1 MAPGGSPHSERA
13 AMPLGGCG
21 PRAPASATVAEPEAL
36 TTQAGSAFSFLA
48 LIKTLRLLRLRRML
62 NSLRKGS
69 GSELVS
75 LGVIV
80 FVWLL
85 ITHWC
90 GCAFFAFGWMLCGEG
105 ARTWVTEY
113 FDGTDRQGLPVL
125 TDTCGEGTPDDIGR
139 IHLRAMYWALSTMSS
154 LGYGSAP
161 VAVTDAEFILAMAVQ
176 VLGACSLAL
185 VFSNIAKIM
194 ARLDAV
200 QARYTAHLDSIN
212 EFGKFYKLPKTMRHR
227 LTEYVTFSFGV
238 SRGISIQEVTASL
251 PQTIRGE
258 VLYLMHEQLLRKVP
272 MFRKTDDMFIKALVR
287 TLQPQV
293 LLRGDYLFRMNE
305 PGDSMFFI
313 KNGCV
318 QIKNLDGTV
327 VFASLMPGAFL
338 GELSMLTGQ
347 RRTASAQAIVDCVL
361 FLIRS
366 TDFDEVMKDFPSYLG
381 SILEGAMERLEK
393 TLESNASIE
402 NTKLVQQTRRRLRS
416 HQVLTGTCNQ
426 HMSAAEAGGVL
437 HPTCQPA
444 LGKSEDGAPQS
455 RRRLPRRLTREA
467 IADVMN
473 SVTEGVRRRAPKEG
487 CTAGTDERRC
497 LPSSERAPVIKF
509 SSSIRSN
516 QVEPEPTA
524 TSELTP
530 PPEPARKRRPSR
542 DLFLEQAAVDAE
554 GREQAAASGYSD
566 MRYSDAARKTAGTLL
581 DDDQARLRQRRH
593 TTGDVPTSPP
603 TKLRGLDEDASF
615 QPDAQP
621 EIQSEILDSIRG
633 LKSEMHEL
641 RALMSEMHLRK

>member
-1 MAPGGSPHSERA
+1 
-13 AMPLGGCG
+13 
-21 PRAPASATVAEPEAL
+21 
-36 TTQAGSAFSFLA
+36 
-48 LIKTLRLLRLRRML
+48 ML

-69 GSELVS
+69 GSELLS
-75 LGVIV
+75 LGIIV

-90 GCAFFAFGWMLCGEG
+90 GCTFFAFGWMLCGDG

-125 TDTCGEGTPDDIGR
+125 ADTCGQGTPDDIGR

-161 VAVTDAEFILAMAVQ
+161 VAVTDAEFVLAMAVQ

-194 ARLDAV
+194 TRLDAI
-200 QARYTAHLDSIN
+200 QARYTTHLDSIN
-212 EFGKFYKLPKTMRHR
+212 EFGKFYKLPETMRHR

-251 PQTIRGE
+251 PETIRGE

-272 MFRKTDDMFIKALVR
+272 MFRDTDDMFIKALVR

-305 PGDSMFFI
+305 PGDCMFFI

-347 RRTASAQAIVDCVL
+347 RRSASAQAIADCVL
-361 FLIRS
+361 FLMRTI
-366 TDFDEVMKDFPSYLG
+366 DFDDVMKSFPSYLG

-393 TLESNASIE
+393 TLESNASLE
-402 NTKLVQQTRRRLRS
+402 NTNLVQQTRRRLRS
-416 HQVLTGTCNQ
+416 HQVATGTCSKG
-426 HMSAAEAGGVL
+426 MFAAEAGGVL
-437 HPTCQPA
+437 DTACQP
-444 LGKSEDGAPQS
+444 LGKGEDGAPQA
-455 RRRLPRRLTREA
+455 RRQSRRLTREA
-467 IADVMN
+467 IADVMS
-473 SVTEGVRRRAPKEG
+473 SVTERVRRRRASKE
-487 CTAGTDERRC
+487 CYATGTDGRRR
-497 LPSSERAPVIKF
+497 PSSSERAPVTNF

-524 TSELTP
+524 TSELTQ
-530 PPEPARKRRPSR
+530 PPERARQRRPSR
-542 DLFLEQAAVDAE
+542 DIFLQQAAVDAE

-566 MRYSDAARKTAGTLL
+566 MSYSDAARKTAGTLL
-581 DDDQARLRQRRH
+581 DDAPARLRRRRH
-593 TTGDVPTSPP
+593 TSGEVPTLQP
-603 TKLRGLDEDASF
+603 TKMRSLDEDGSF
-615 QPDAQP
+615 KSDAQR

-641 RALMSEMHLRK
+641 RALVSEMHLRAR

>member
-1 MAPGGSPHSERA
+1 MAES
-13 AMPLGGCG
+13 
-21 PRAPASATVAEPEAL
+21 EAL
-36 TTQAGSAFSFLA
+36 TTQAGSEFSFLA
-48 LIKTLRLLRLRRML
+48 LIKTLRLLRLRRLL
-62 NSLRKGS
+62 NSLTKGS
-69 GSELVS
+69 GSELLS
-75 LGVIV
+75 LGIIV

-90 GCAFFAFGWMLCGEG
+90 GCAFFALGWMLCGDG
-105 ARTWVTEY
+105 ARSTWVTEY

-125 TDTCGEGTPDDIGR
+125 ADTCGQGTPDEIGR
-139 IHLRAMYWALSTMSS
+139 IHLRAMYWALATMGS

-161 VAVTDAEFILAMAVQ
+161 VAVADAEFVLAMAVQ

-200 QARYTAHLDSIN
+200 QTRHKAYLDSIN
-212 EFGKFYKLPKTMRHR
+212 EFGKFYKLPETMRHK

-251 PQTIRGE
+251 PETIRGE

-272 MFRKTDDMFIKALVR
+272 MFRDTDDMFIKALVR

-305 PGDSMFFI
+305 PGDCMFFI

-347 RRTASAQAIVDCVL
+347 RRSASAQAIADCVL
-361 FLIRS
+361 FLMRTI
-366 TDFDEVMKDFPSYLG
+366 DFDEVMKDFPSYLG

-393 TLESNASIE
+393 TLDSNASTE
-402 NTKLVQQTRRRLRS
+402 NTNLVQQTRRRLRS
-416 HQVLTGTCNQ
+416 HQVATGTCNKA
-426 HMSAAEAGGVL
+426 MFAAEAGGVL
-437 HPTCQPA
+437 HTACQP
-444 LGKSEDGAPQS
+444 LGKDEAGAPQA
-455 RRRLPRRLTREA
+455 RRKSRRLTREA
-467 IADVMN
+467 ITDVMS
-473 SVTEGVRRRAPKEG
+473 SVTESVRRRASKE
-487 CTAGTDERRC
+487 CFATGTDGRRR
-497 LPSSERAPVIKF
+497 PSISERAPVTNL
-509 SSSIRSN
+509 SSIIRSN

-524 TSELTP
+524 TSELTQ
-530 PPEPARKRRPSR
+530 PPERARQRRPSR

-554 GREQAAASGYSD
+554 AREQATASGYSD

-581 DDDQARLRQRRH
+581 DDGPARLRRRRH
-593 TTGDVPTSPP
+593 TSGELPTRQP
-603 TKLRGLDEDASF
+603 TKMRSLDE
-615 QPDAQP
+615 DAQP

-641 RALMSEMHLRK
+641 RALVSEMHLRAK